1 VLGQKAEHACLV
13 RRSCGGHG
21 MQAYAARE
29 RWKRRR
35 LTVDAGCLN
44 EVSRELCALERWEV

>member
-35 LTVDAGCLN
+35 LTVDAGCWN